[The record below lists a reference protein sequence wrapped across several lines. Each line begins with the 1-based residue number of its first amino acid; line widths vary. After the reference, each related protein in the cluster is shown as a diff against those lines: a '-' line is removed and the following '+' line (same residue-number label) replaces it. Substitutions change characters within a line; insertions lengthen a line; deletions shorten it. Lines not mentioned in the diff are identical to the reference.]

1 MVGRKNSTMK
11 GGCGIGILTALALL
25 LAACGQPHPAS
36 TSPQDAQPA
45 KSSAPMRVNPAKVPL
60 STLSPA
66 PPGTVK
72 KVLYA
77 KMTGKGPDQIVV
89 YSLVT
94 LSKPTP
100 NAPAFTQP
108 YLTIYSYTAG
118 RWTAVFQ
125 SPGSGKAAGALIAG
139 QSSRMPFPMRFGLVG
154 AADLMGNG
162 RQQLVASFWST
173 GADCGSTDVD
183 VLAYLH
189 GKYRIS
195 LNASN
200 FCGLGATIS
209 GSMLVLSGG
218 YYGPT
223 SAMCCPTIQNAR
235 ATVRYD
241 KATRTWQ
248 EQPNYFSVQTNK

>member
-1 MVGRKNSTMK
+1 MVGGKSRTMR
-11 GGCGIGILTALALL
+11 GVCGIGILTALALL

-36 TSPQDAQPA
+36 TSPQNAQPA
-45 KSSAPMRVNPAKVPL
+45 KPSAPVRVNAAKVPL

-66 PPGTVK
+66 PPGTVQ

-118 RWTAVFQ
+118 RWTSVFQ

-139 QSSRMPFPMRFGLVG
+139 QSSRVPFPMKFHLVG
-154 AADLMGNG
+154 VADLMGNG
-162 RQQLVASFWST
+162 RQQLVTTFWST
-173 GADCGSTDVD
+173 GADCGSANAD
-183 VLAYLH
+183 VLAYQD
-189 GKYRIS
+189 GRYQIS
-195 LNASN
+195 FSAGN
-200 FCGLGATIS
+200 FCGLGAEIS
-209 GSMLVLSGG
+209 GSKLVLSGA

-223 SAMCCPTIQNAR
+223 SAMCCPTIQNAQ
-235 ATVRYD
+235 AIVQYD
-241 KATRTWQ
+241 KTTGAWQ
-248 EQPNYFSVQTNK
+248 EQPNYFPVQTNK